1 MLQSAS
7 KHKCLVEQEQADVDS
22 IEPSAKKSKIKK
34 AEAKRAKKKNGKIV
48 KSADFKVID
57 QSTDS
62 DNDTDSHCDV
72 DSSKNLERINVEAWS
87 SMGVPTAVINAL
99 ADQNFH
105 SPTMIQTRTLPAA
118 ILGRR
123 DILGAAETGSGKT
136 LAFGIPI
143 IKGILDLKSQK
154 QNCPEKEI
162 EGNTV
167 IFFLFEFNLSSFVT
181 LSCIAK
187 ATIF

>member
-1 MLQSAS
+1 
-7 KHKCLVEQEQADVDS
+7 
-22 IEPSAKKSKIKK
+22 
-34 AEAKRAKKKNGKIV
+34 
-48 KSADFKVID
+48 
-57 QSTDS
+57 
-62 DNDTDSHCDV
+62 
-72 DSSKNLERINVEAWS
+72 
-87 SMGVPTAVINAL
+87 MGVPTAVIKAL

-143 IKGILDLKSQK
+143 IKGILDLKNQSK
-154 QNCPEKEI
+154 GRKNYPEKEA

-167 IFFLFEFNLSSFVT
+167 IFFYLNVFILFL
-181 LSCIAK
+181 
-187 ATIF
+187 

>member
-1 MLQSAS
+1 LKTTDRQ
-7 KHKCLVEQEQADVDS
+7 
-22 IEPSAKKSKIKK
+22 I
-34 AEAKRAKKKNGKIV
+34 
-48 KSADFKVID
+48 
-57 QSTDS
+57 DS
-62 DNDTDSHCDV
+62 DSNNDLYCDIDSN
-72 DSSKNLERINVEAWS
+72 KNLEKINVEAWS
-87 SMGVPTAVINAL
+87 SMGVPTVVIRAL

-143 IKGILDLKSQK
+143 IKGILDLKSQT
-154 QNCPEKEI
+154 KEQDCTEEEV

-167 IFFLFEFNLSSFVT
+167 
-181 LSCIAK
+181 
-187 ATIF
+187 